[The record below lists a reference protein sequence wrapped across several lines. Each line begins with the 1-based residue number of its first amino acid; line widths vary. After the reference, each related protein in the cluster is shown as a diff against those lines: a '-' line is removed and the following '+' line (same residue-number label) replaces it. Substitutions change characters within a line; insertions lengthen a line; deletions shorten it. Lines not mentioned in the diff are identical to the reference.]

1 MISKSDIQF
10 PEIGGNAR
18 KVSALPCLLIR
29 VASYPLIFL
38 LVIGICTS
46 PCFGQSNDKVPRV
59 TVVNPVQKTLVYRL
73 PAKPAEIL
81 AAQEAVLYARTS
93 GYLDQISV
101 DIGDQVEKGQIVA
114 TLDTPELTDELN
126 RAEARLLESTA
137 SLNAAKAQAD
147 GGNAHLV
154 AARAA
159 HRQAQA
165 ETLQE
170 VGQQQKAEVELNAQ
184 KVQTVR
190 IRRLHQQDAAT
201 EAQLEVAERDLSH
214 ATHEVEIRKSAVQAA
229 KTMEGVAEA
238 KITVAEAELTAKAS
252 LVSVAE
258 AGIGVA
264 NAQVGHAKTMLGYA
278 NIKAPFAGVI
288 TERYLDLGAAV
299 VTASSSKNT
308 AIVAIKDLSS
318 MRIFVQ
324 IPEPDVPYVQ
334 KGHPAEVT
342 CSAYPNRKFQGV
354 VSRISR
360 NLDRRTRTMKAE
372 ILLDNK
378 DGKIYPG
385 MFATVNFD
393 LIERKDAWTLP
404 AQALLGSKGDYH
416 VYCVVD
422 GVCRV
427 VPIKIGLDD
436 GGTVE
441 IIAGMSGNEKV
452 ILVGKGLVQ
461 EGDRVEAVGSNP

>member
-114 TLDTPELTDELN
+114 TLDTPELADELN

-170 VGQQQKAEVELNAQ
+170 VGQQQKAEVALNAQ

-190 IRRLHQQDAAT
+190 IRKLHRQDAAT
-201 EAQLEVAERDLSH
+201 DAQLEVAE
-214 ATHEVEIRKSAVQAA
+214 
-229 KTMEGVAEA
+229 
-238 KITVAEAELTAKAS
+238 
-252 LVSVAE
+252 
-258 AGIGVA
+258 
-264 NAQVGHAKTMLGYA
+264 
-278 NIKAPFAGVI
+278 
-288 TERYLDLGAAV
+288 
-299 VTASSSKNT
+299 
-308 AIVAIKDLSS
+308 
-318 MRIFVQ
+318 
-324 IPEPDVPYVQ
+324 
-334 KGHPAEVT
+334 
-342 CSAYPNRKFQGV
+342 
-354 VSRISR
+354 
-360 NLDRRTRTMKAE
+360 
-372 ILLDNK
+372 
-378 DGKIYPG
+378 
-385 MFATVNFD
+385 
-393 LIERKDAWTLP
+393 
-404 AQALLGSKGDYH
+404 
-416 VYCVVD
+416 
-422 GVCRV
+422 
-427 VPIKIGLDD
+427 
-436 GGTVE
+436 
-441 IIAGMSGNEKV
+441 
-452 ILVGKGLVQ
+452 
-461 EGDRVEAVGSNP
+461 